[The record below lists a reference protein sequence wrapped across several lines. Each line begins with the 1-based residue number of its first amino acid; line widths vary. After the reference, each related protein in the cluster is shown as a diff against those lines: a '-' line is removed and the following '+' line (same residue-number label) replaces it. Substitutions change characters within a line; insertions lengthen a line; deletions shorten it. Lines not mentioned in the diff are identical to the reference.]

1 MSYELFIAFR
11 YLKSKRK
18 TGFISLISYISIAGV
33 TIGVAALIIVLSVM
47 NGFESEVRSRFIG
60 VDAHVKVRTFHDKGV
75 KEPEKIMQQIKD
87 TPHITA
93 MTTYVHK
100 KGLIKSKT
108 ETTGLIIRG
117 IDTET
122 INDVTD
128 IQKSIN
134 YGELNVDIVDLEKE
148 DGTRRSVPGIVLGFN
163 LADRLMV
170 TVGDQVILASFED
183 VTRVGQMPQ
192 MMQFVVTG
200 YFETGLFEFDD
211 NMAYISNKSAQK
223 LFRMGS
229 KVSGIGIKLDNY
241 ENADAVEAMLDEQ
254 LGYPYRILTW
264 FDLNQNLFAWMK
276 IEKWAAFII
285 LSLIIMVAAFNIIS
299 TMIMVTMEKTR
310 EIGILKSMGA
320 TNGSVR
326 RIFTFEGLF
335 VGVLGTI
342 LGCLIGFGLCWAQLE
357 YKVFA
362 LPNDVYII
370 DWLPILMKWSDFIII
385 AVAAI
390 LITYIA
396 AVYPAARAAKLD
408 PVASIRYE

>member
-1 MSYELFIAFR
+1 MSYELFVAAR

-75 KEPEKIMQQIKD
+75 KDYQKLMQQIKG
-87 TPHITA
+87 TPHVVA
-93 MTTYVHK
+93 MTPYVHK
-100 KGLIKSKT
+100 KGLVRSKS

-117 IDTET
+117 IDPET
-122 INDVTD
+122 VNDVTD
-128 IQKSIN
+128 LKNSIN
-134 YGELNVDIVDLEKE
+134 YGELNVGMTKSE
-148 DGTRRSVPGIVLGFN
+148 DGRTLPGIVLGFN
-163 LADRLMV
+163 LADRLVV
-170 TVGDQVILASFED
+170 TLGDKVILASFED
-183 VTRVGQMPQ
+183 VTNVGQMPQ

-211 NMAYISNKSAQK
+211 NMAYISNASAQR
-223 LFRMGS
+223 LFRMGD
-229 KVSGIGIKLDNY
+229 KVSGIGIKLDHY
-241 ENADAVEAMLDEQ
+241 DNAGIVEDALDEQ

-276 IEKWAAFII
+276 IEKWAAFIV

-320 TNGSVR
+320 TSRSVR

-342 LGCLIGFGLCWAQLE
+342 LGCIIGFALCWAQLE
-357 YKVFA
+357 YHFFS

-370 DWLPILMKWSDFIII
+370 DWLPIYMKWTDFVAI
-385 AVAAI
+385 AVVAI
-390 LITYIA
+390 LITFVA
-396 AVYPAARAAKLD
+396 AVYPATRAAKLD

>member
-75 KEPEKIMQQIKD
+75 DEPEQLMQQIKD
-87 TPHITA
+87 TPHVVA
-93 MTTYVHK
+93 MTPYVHK
-100 KGLIKSKT
+100 KGLIKSKS

-117 IDTET
+117 IDAAS
-122 INDVTD
+122 INNVTD
-128 IQKSIN
+128 VQKSIN
-134 YGELNVDIVDLEKE
+134 YGELNVGLVAVEQE
-148 DGTRRSVPGIVLGFN
+148 NGTTRQLPGIVLGFN

-211 NMAYISNKSAQK
+211 NMAYISNASAQR
-223 LFRMGS
+223 LFRMGN
-229 KVSGIGIKLDNY
+229 KVSGIGIKLDDY
-241 ENADAVEAMLDEQ
+241 ENADAVWKILDEE

-276 IEKWAAFII
+276 IEKWAAFVI

-320 TNGSVR
+320 TNRSVR
-326 RIFTFEGLF
+326 NIFTFEGLF
-335 VGVLGTI
+335 VGVLGTAM
-342 LGCLIGFGLCWAQLE
+342 GCIIGFTLCWSQLE
-357 YKVFA
+357 YKFFS

-370 DWLPILMKWSDFIII
+370 DWLPIMMKWSDFLII

-390 LITYIA
+390 LITYVA

>member
-1 MSYELFIAFR
+1 MSYELFVAFR

-18 TGFISLISYISIAGV
+18 TGFISLISYISITGV

-75 KEPEKIMQQIKD
+75 DEPEKIMQQIKD
-87 TPHITA
+87 TPHIVA
-93 MTTYVHK
+93 MTSYVHK

-117 IDTET
+117 IDAAT
-122 INDVTD
+122 INNVTD
-128 IQKSIN
+128 IQESIN
-134 YGELNVDIVDLEKE
+134 YGEMNVGVVEVGE
-148 DGTRRSVPGIVLGFN
+148 DDAPRQLPGIVLGFN

-170 TVGDQVILASFED
+170 TLGDQVILASFED

-211 NMAYISNKSAQK
+211 NMAYIANESAQK

-229 KVSGIGIKLDNY
+229 KVSGIGIKLDDY
-241 ENADAVEAMLDEQ
+241 ENANAVRSLLDEK

-342 LGCLIGFGLCWAQLE
+342 LGCLIGFGLCWAQLR
-357 YKVFA
+357 YKFLS

-370 DWLPILMKWSDFIII
+370 DWLPIMMKWTDFVII
-385 AVAAI
+385 AIAAVA
-390 LITYIA
+390 ITFCA
-396 AVYPAARAAKLD
+396 AVYPAARAARLD
-408 PVASIRYE
+408 PVTSIRYE

>member
-1 MSYELFIAFR
+1 MSYEMFIALR

-75 KEPEKIMQQIKD
+75 ENYSSVMQQISD
-87 TPHITA
+87 IPHIKA
-93 MTTYVHK
+93 MTPYVHK

-122 INDVTD
+122 VNDVTN

-134 YGELNVDIVDLEKE
+134 YGELNVGTVPAE
-148 DGTRRSVPGIVLGFN
+148 DETAIQQNLPGIVLGFN

-170 TVGDQVILASFED
+170 TVGDKVILASFED

-200 YFETGLFEFDD
+200 YFETGLYEFDD
-211 NMAYISNKSAQK
+211 NMAYISNESAQK

-229 KVSGIGIKLDNY
+229 KISGIGIRLDHY
-241 ENADAVEAMLDEQ
+241 QNATVVEPLLDEK
-254 LGYPYRILTW
+254 LGYPYRVLTW
-264 FDLNQNLFAWMK
+264 FDLNQNLFAWMR
-276 IEKWAAFII
+276 IEKWAAFVI

-310 EIGILKSMGA
+310 EIGVLKSMGA
-320 TNGSVR
+320 TSSSIR

-342 LGCLIGFGLCWAQLE
+342 LGCLIGFTVCWAQLE
-357 YKVFA
+357 YKFFS
-362 LPNDVYII
+362 LPYDVYII
-370 DWLPILMKWSDFIII
+370 DWLPILMKWTDFVLI

-390 LITYIA
+390 VITYIA
-396 AVYPAARAAKLD
+396 AVYPAARAASLD